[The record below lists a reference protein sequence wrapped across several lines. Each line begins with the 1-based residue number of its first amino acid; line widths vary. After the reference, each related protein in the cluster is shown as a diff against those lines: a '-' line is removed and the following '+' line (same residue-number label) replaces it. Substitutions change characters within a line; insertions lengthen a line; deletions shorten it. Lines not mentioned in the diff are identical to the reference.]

1 MAAAEDPKVWVVRAG
16 KGGRYAAEFEELGLI
31 AIGKAEAGDPTGL
44 SREQLFEQTRE
55 RAGSRAGNIAGQLD
69 RFARVM
75 RTGDLVA
82 VPDGGTRELLCGRIV
97 GDFEYREVAPV
108 ADFRNVRKVDWLA
121 RRDRD
126 DLPDRILYTLG
137 SLLTV
142 FKPDQQEAL
151 RRFIETGEV
160 ASDRAPGSDDTV
172 EDPEEESPYSSAA
185 DQEARN
191 LELIAKR
198 IASIGPYEMQDLA
211 AGILGALGYA
221 TEAAPPGADGG
232 IDIRACQDSLFLQPP
247 IVKAQVKA
255 RPGSKTGPDEIR
267 QLNGLLE
274 RGTDRGIFVSTGGFT
289 TPASKEAEQM
299 QIQLWDLDRVAE
311 LFLENYEALPEGV
324 ADLVPLR
331 RIWVLD
337 STAPE

>member
-1 MAAAEDPKVWVVRAG
+1 MWIVRAG
-16 KGGRYAAEFEELGLI
+16 KGGRNASDFEQLGLV
-31 AIGKAEAGDPTGL
+31 AVGFEEAGDPTGL
-44 SREQLFEQTRE
+44 SREQLFEQTRTA
-55 RAGSRAGNIAGQLD
+55 AGSRSGNIAGQVD

-75 RTGDLVA
+75 EAGDLVA
-82 VPDGGTRELLCGRIV
+82 VPDGGTRELLCGRII
-97 GDFEYREVAPV
+97 GGYEYRKVAPV
-108 ADFRNVRKVDWLA
+108 AHFHHVREVEWLA

-142 FKPDQQEAL
+142 FKPGQQDAL

-160 ASDRAPGSDDTV
+160 PTRADEPEGAEVEADNGTV
-172 EDPEEESPYSSAA
+172 FSSAA
-185 DQEARN
+185 DQEASS

-221 TEAAPPGADGG
+221 TETAPPGADGG
-232 IDIRACQDSLFLQPP
+232 IDIRACKDSLFLQPP

-255 RPGSKTGPDEIR
+255 RPGKKTSPDEIR

-274 RGTDRGIFVSTGGFT
+274 RGTDRGIFISTGGFT
-289 TPASKEAEQM
+289 VPATKEADVM

-311 LFLENYEALPEGV
+311 LFLENYEALPEEV
-324 ADLVPLR
+324 AELVPLR

-337 STAPE
+337 EKQASG

>member
-1 MAAAEDPKVWVVRAG
+1 MDEAESDKASVWVVRAG
-16 KGGRYAAEFEELGLI
+16 EGGRHAAEFESLGLV
-31 AIGKAEAGDPTGL
+31 AIGFAEAGDPTGL
-44 SREQLFEQTRE
+44 TREQLFDQTRE
-55 RAGSRAGNIAGQLD
+55 TAGSKAGNIAGQVD

-75 RTGDLVA
+75 SVGDLVA
-82 VPDGGTRELLCGRIV
+82 VPDGGTRELLCGRIT
-97 GDFEYREVAPV
+97 GECEYRQTPPV
-108 ADFRNVRKVDWLA
+108 EHFRNVRSVEWLA

-142 FKPDQQEAL
+142 FKPKQQEAL
-151 RRFIETGEV
+151 RRFIEAGEV
-160 ASDRAPGSDDTV
+160 HTPDGEIAIDEEV
-172 EDPEEESPYSSAA
+172 DPEEATTAA

-191 LELIAKR
+191 VELIAKR
-198 IASIGPYEMQDLA
+198 IASIGPYEMQDIA
-211 AGILGALGYA
+211 SGILQALGYA
-221 TEAAPPGADGG
+221 TDTASPGADGG
-232 IDIRACQDSLFLQPP
+232 IDIRACKDSLFLQPP
-247 IVKAQVKA
+247 IIKAQVKA

-289 TPASKEAEQM
+289 APATREAETM
-299 QIQLWDLDRVAE
+299 QIQTWDLDRIAE
-311 LFLENYEALPEGV
+311 LFLANYESLPEEV

-337 STAPE
+337 SAPAE